1 MKEFMPDG
9 EQFQKIVDIIETAKE
24 RAYHKVNEEWILMY
38 QDIGKYI
45 SLQCE
50 NTTYEDAF
58 VQKLADFFTKSIQNE
73 KDSIAVD
80 FIEWNSFMNFIK

>member
-1 MKEFMPDG
+1 
-9 EQFQKIVDIIETAKE
+9 
-24 RAYHKVNEEWILMY
+24 MY

-50 NTTYEDAF
+50 NNTYEDAF
-58 VQKLADFFTKSIQNE
+58 VHKLADFFTKSIQNE

-80 FIEWNSFMNFIK
+80 FIE